1 MEVYFYSWYIRTPPP
16 PHFSIRAF
24 PEAVGWVNATS
35 PRRGLSGQPCTKVMA
50 AASRRR
56 TPMPRLWN
64 AEGTNTRG
72 MPIGVE
78 RGSGLQNR
86 LELVSTETRRAVQG
100 GQGLASESVSV
111 TGPRTSAGEAIA
123 MAVEMWVAM
132 MQPAMVW
139 QESAFSDGRRK
150 R

>member
-1 MEVYFYSWYIRTPPP
+1 
-16 PHFSIRAF
+16 
-24 PEAVGWVNATS
+24 
-35 PRRGLSGQPCTKVMA
+35 
-50 AASRRR
+50 
-56 TPMPRLWN
+56 MPRLWN

-86 LELVSTETRRAVQG
+86 LELVSTETRRAVG
-100 GQGLASESVSV
+100 GDKGLASESVSV

-132 MQPAMVW
+132 MQPAMVS